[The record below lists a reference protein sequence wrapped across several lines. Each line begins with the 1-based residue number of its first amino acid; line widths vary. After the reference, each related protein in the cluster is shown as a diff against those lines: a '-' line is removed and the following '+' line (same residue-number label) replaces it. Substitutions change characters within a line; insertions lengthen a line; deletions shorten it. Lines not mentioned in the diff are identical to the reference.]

1 MRLSMMSRI
10 RIAIIALVPLV
21 FALDWGTKRLI
32 EARVSFWDTHAVI
45 PGFFSIVHAQNRG
58 AAFSLLNDASEQV
71 RGIVLIGFSGV
82 ITLVVAGMLAMS
94 FRKGDRQ
101 SDWVRAALALVLSG
115 ALGNMW
121 DRVLRGYVTDFLL
134 VYIGEYSWPVFNV
147 ADSAICI
154 GAGLLLLDIWRERG
168 EKHAA

>member
-1 MRLSMMSRI
+1 M
-10 RIAIIALVPLV
+10 
-21 FALDWGTKRLI
+21 
-32 EARVSFWDTHAVI
+32 H
-45 PGFFSIVHAQNRG
+45 
-58 AAFSLLNDASEQV
+58 DASEQV
-71 RGIVLIGFSGV
+71 RGVVLIGFSGV
-82 ITLVVAGMLAMS
+82 ITLVVAVMLGLS
-94 FRKGDRQ
+94 FRPSDRQ
-101 SDWVRAALALVLSG
+101 SNCVRTALALVLSG

-134 VYIGEYSWPVFNV
+134 VYAGEYSWPVFNV

>member
-1 MRLSMMSRI
+1 MPGI
-10 RIAIIALVPLV
+10 RVAILALVPLV
-21 FALDWGTKRLI
+21 FALDWGTKRMI
-32 EARVSFWDTHAVI
+32 EARVSFWDTYAVI

-58 AAFSLLNDASEQV
+58 AAFSLLNDASDQV
-71 RGIVLIGFSGV
+71 RAVVLIGFSGL

-94 FRKGDRQ
+94 FRKEDRQ

-115 ALGNMW
+115 ALGNML

-134 VYIGEYSWPVFNV
+134 VYIGDYSWPVFNV
-147 ADSAICI
+147 ADSAICV
-154 GAGLLLLDIWRERG
+154 GAALLLLDIWRERG